1 MYNDD
6 GVTRETLAAELDRI
20 CESVAFRHSHQ
31 HQQFLRHLIDCKRAG
46 RLSALR
52 EIALAIDFFRRPA
65 STYDP
70 KVDAV
75 VRVEAGRL
83 RQRLDRYYHG
93 EGAGAPFEI
102 SLAKGSYLPMF
113 RLRAAA
119 ATAAGALPCV
129 AVLPLQA
136 ATVEQADVQWA
147 AALAEEILQTLSRLP
162 HVRVLRPESSVAADV
177 ATSPHS
183 ARTQLKV
190 MWIVCGRWLDG
201 ASRKFAL
208 EVVDTS
214 TDDRLLSVCIDPA
227 ATDALA
233 LHARIR
239 NELLHCFAALAKTR
253 HGTESDAAPRLTPAS
268 STRDLEAFDLYQRAR
283 YLLRQRNQAVL
294 GKAIGHLESAV
305 HADPSFSMAWAEL
318 AAAYVRRRQLVF
330 DVVER
335 DPGPAQRAAQRAI
348 ELDAN
353 CGTAYAILAG
363 IAYAAEFD
371 WPKADGL
378 FARALEA
385 SPRDLDVRRTF
396 AKFLMFSAR
405 FDESLREYDVLQ
417 ALDPIDPETRCD
429 KGALYFYSRHYDRAE
444 TLLTQAIEMT
454 SQDVYAWLLLADTY
468 AQSGRPRESLEAANR
483 MLEIAPTYPNSHVY
497 AARALQ
503 MLGREAEAAVT
514 MKHARE
520 RFGASITDYEEAM
533 LYIARGDAQSTLAC
547 LERCAL
553 RKDNGAHCMVVD
565 PTFASLYCDARW
577 RPMLA
582 RAGLPD
588 FSFRLTGAASEQ

>member
-1 MYNDD
+1 
-6 GVTRETLAAELDRI
+6 
-20 CESVAFRHSHQ
+20 
-31 HQQFLRHLIDCKRAG
+31 
-46 RLSALR
+46 
-52 EIALAIDFFRRPA
+52 
-65 STYDP
+65 
-70 KVDAV
+70 
-75 VRVEAGRL
+75 
-83 RQRLDRYYHG
+83 
-93 EGAGAPFEI
+93 
-102 SLAKGSYLPMF
+102 
-113 RLRAAA
+113 
-119 ATAAGALPCV
+119 
-129 AVLPLQA
+129 
-136 ATVEQADVQWA
+136 
-147 AALAEEILQTLSRLP
+147 
-162 HVRVLRPESSVAADV
+162 
-177 ATSPHS
+177 
-183 ARTQLKV
+183 
-190 MWIVCGRWLDG
+190 
-201 ASRKFAL
+201 
-208 EVVDTS
+208 
-214 TDDRLLSVCIDPA
+214 
-227 ATDALA
+227 
-233 LHARIR
+233 
-239 NELLHCFAALAKTR
+239 
-253 HGTESDAAPRLTPAS
+253 
-268 STRDLEAFDLYQRAR
+268 
-283 YLLRQRNQAVL
+283 
-294 GKAIGHLESAV
+294 
-305 HADPSFSMAWAEL
+305 
-318 AAAYVRRRQLVF
+318 VF